1 MLMLYLLC
9 ASNAIVLMLMSLHDC
24 LLVWSQKLLWLLT
37 CAPLTYCVSLLL
49 PMTVV
54 LLFVQAQG
62 TAIWL
67 IAYFGYWLEIF
78 FVILCKALTGTLTAA
93 GVNKKQ
99 LKVSAKDKA
108 ARTSESSED
117 STIKADAPV
126 PQGKGVT
133 AGDFIVGPD
142 IGGQKS
148 KFAHNSDSGS
158 SSSETP
164 AVHQVQ
170 LTDLQSRH

>member
-1 MLMLYLLC
+1 MLL
-9 ASNAIVLMLMSLHDC
+9 S
-24 LLVWSQKLLWLLT
+24 
-37 CAPLTYCVSLLL
+37 
-49 PMTVV
+49 
-54 LLFVQAQG
+54 VQAQG

-67 IAYFGYWLEIF
+67 FAYFGYWLEIF
-78 FVILCKALTGTLTAA
+78 FVILCKAVTGSLTSA

-99 LKVSAKDKA
+99 LKVPAKDKA

-126 PQGKGVT
+126 PKGKGVT
-133 AGDFIVGPD
+133 AGDFIVGPNM
-142 IGGQKS
+142 GGQKS
-148 KFAHNSDSGS
+148 KFAHNSSDSGS

-170 LTDLQSRH
+170 LTDQQSGY